1 MIKKSLLLSVI
12 CLCVCLLIS
21 FFAYQLL
28 FNQAPINNNPY
39 SDINQGNSSDPTP
52 TITSPSPTITSTKN
66 TATPKPNPT
75 SPASS
80 SSTSQPT
87 PQPTNPPIT
96 GTPVPHETDHELPED
111 YVWDNSQVINI
122 TLNGNSITTTSPS
135 TATIENTKITITT
148 AATYRI
154 SGTLFD
160 GQIIVNT
167 QDQATLRLI
176 LSNIDITC
184 STTAPIYIMDAK
196 KTIIILDENTL
207 NTVKDTQTG
216 STTEPN
222 AAIFSN
228 SDLTIYGTGQLNVQG
243 NNNDAIASEDGLVIK
258 SGSITATALD
268 DAIRGK
274 DYLIVKTGTLT
285 LNAGGDGLK
294 SDNSAN
300 ASRGFI
306 DIESGTLVVTSG
318 ADAIEAQ
325 TDVTITGGQFTITS
339 GGGSSNTMTSSAKG
353 IKAQVDL
360 KINSGTFLI
369 DSADDNIHSTG
380 TLTINSGTYTLS
392 TGDDAIHA
400 DSSLTINDGTFTISK
415 SYEGVESTEVTIN
428 GGTLNII
435 STDDGLNGAGGSDGS
450 GFQPGPGGGGPGQFF
465 VPGNRHIYI
474 NGGYIVITAEG
485 DGVDVNGPLSMA
497 AGYVIIN
504 GPTSTMNTAIDW
516 EGSFT
521 MTGGFILGVG
531 SAGTYMAP
539 AMTAGPTS
547 TQCAVL
553 INLRASR
560 SAGTLVHLES
570 STKTEIITFA
580 PSKQYQS
587 IALCSPLL
595 TIGSTYDLY
604 LGGSSTGAIKDGIYQ
619 NGVYTPGTLT
629 RTFTITN
636 IVTNA

>member
-1 MIKKSLLLSVI
+1 MIKKSLLLSVVS
-12 CLCVCLLIS
+12 LAACLLIS

-28 FNQAPINNNPY
+28 FTQTPDNNPY
-39 SDINQGNSSDPTP
+39 SDINPGNSSDPTP
-52 TITSPSPTITSTKN
+52 TITPPSPTATPTIN

-96 GTPVPHETDHELPED
+96 GTPVPHEKDHELPED

-122 TLNGNSITTTSPS
+122 TLNGNSITTTSPTS
-135 TATIENTKITITT
+135 TTIEDTKVTITT

-154 SGTLFD
+154 SGKLFD

-167 QDQATLRLI
+167 QDEATTRLI
-176 LSNIDITC
+176 LSNIDLTC
-184 STTAPIYIMDAK
+184 STTTPIYIMDAK
-196 KTIIILDENTL
+196 KTIIILEENTL

-243 NNNDAIASEDGLVIK
+243 NNNDAIATEDGLIIK
-258 SGSITATALD
+258 SGSITATAKD

-306 DIESGTLVVTSG
+306 DIENGILAITSG
-318 ADAIEAQ
+318 GDSIAAQ
-325 TDVTITGGQFTITS
+325 TDVNITGGQFSITS
-339 GGGSSNTMTSSAKG
+339 GGGSSNIVTSSAKG

-360 KINSGTFLI
+360 KISSGTFLI

-415 SYEGVESTEVTIN
+415 SYEGIESTEVTIN

-450 GFQPGPGGGGPGQFF
+450 GFQPGPGGGPGQFF

-485 DGVDVNGPLSMA
+485 DGVDVNGPLSMT
-497 AGYVIIN
+497 AGNVIIN
-504 GPTSTMNTAIDW
+504 GPTSPMNTAIDW

-531 SAGTYMAP
+531 SAGTTIAP

-553 INLRASR
+553 INLRTSR
-560 SAGTLVHLES
+560 PAGTLIHLES
-570 STKTEIITFA
+570 NTKTEVITFS

-595 TIGSTYDLY
+595 TMGSTYDLY
-604 LGGSSTGAIKDGIYQ
+604 LGGSSTGTIKDGIYQ

-629 RTFTITN
+629 RTLTITS
-636 IVTNA
+636 IVTKVT